1 VYRERAPTCRSF
13 LGVPF
18 CSGNVRFEHAHDDD
32 HDDGNLPGFV
42 SSAHA
47 SVANAQND
55 RKPAGERGLSEVYPG
70 ARFAGQT
77 KRKKVMLAPSDHRIL
92 GQQLDLFHLQEE
104 APGMVFWHPRGYAM
118 YRALEGAVRSWNRCA
133 GFEEV
138 KTPELIR
145 SAIWEQSGHWE
156 NFRQHM
162 FAFSDEGKS
171 AAMKPVNCPGHA
183 QIVKKRSLSHRDLP
197 LRLSEF
203 GIVHRDEPSGVLHG
217 LLRLRQFTQDD
228 GHVFLAESDVEA
240 EVARFCRA
248 LHDFYRALGFSEIAV
263 SFSTRPAQR
272 AGSDAVWDRA
282 ESALSN
288 AARRAGLACL
298 VKPGEGAF
306 YGPKLEFELGDRH
319 GRRWQCGTIQLD
331 FVLPE
336 RLELS
341 YDDSSGA
348 RARPAMLHRAMV
360 GSLER
365 FLGILLEH
373 HEGRLPAWLSAEQ
386 VRVLPVHPEQ
396 RPYAEEIVARLR
408 ERELRAGLDASSE
421 TLARRVAEAHTL
433 RVPLLWVVGPRE
445 LSERSVSE
453 RGQAEERRA
462 LPLLEALE
470 QAYRAC
476 AAPVSSRDTGEAA
489 GAAID

>member
-1 VYRERAPTCRSF
+1 
-13 LGVPF
+13 
-18 CSGNVRFEHAHDDD
+18 
-32 HDDGNLPGFV
+32 
-42 SSAHA
+42 
-47 SVANAQND
+47 
-55 RKPAGERGLSEVYPG
+55 
-70 ARFAGQT
+70 
-77 KRKKVMLAPSDHRIL
+77 
-92 GQQLDLFHLQEE
+92 
-104 APGMVFWHPRGYAM
+104 MVFWHPRGFAM
-118 YRALEGAVRSWNRCA
+118 YRALESAVRAWTLAA

-162 FAFSDEGKS
+162 FAFSDAGKS

-228 GHVFLAESDVEA
+228 GHVFLPETDVER
-240 EVARFCRA
+240 EVARFCSS
-248 LHDFYRALGFSEIAV
+248 LHDFYRALGFEDIWVNFA
-263 SFSTRPAQR
+263 TRPAQR
-272 AGSDAVWDRA
+272 AGSDQVWDRA
-282 ESALSN
+282 ERALES
-288 AARRAGLACL
+288 AARRAGLDCR

-306 YGPKLEFELGDRH
+306 YGPKLEFELGDRL

-336 RLELS
+336 RFELS

-348 RARPAMLHRAMV
+348 RVRPAMLHRAMV

-373 HEGRLPAWLSAEQ
+373 HEGRLPEWLCPEQ
-386 VRVLPVHPEQ
+386 VRVVPVHAEQ
-396 RPYAEEIVARLR
+396 REYAEELAIRLR
-408 ERELRAGLDASSE
+408 QHGLRAGVDASNE
-421 TLARRVAEAHTL
+421 TLARRVAEAHAL
-433 RVPLLWVVGPRE
+433 RVPLLWVVGARE
-445 LSERSVSE
+445 AAERSVTE
-453 RGQAEERRA
+453 RMPNRA
-462 LPLLEALE
+462 QRAFPLVEALSRAE
-470 QAYRAC
+470 VAC
-476 AAPVSSRDTGEAA
+476 APPVSPRDGERLAPGTGS
-489 GAAID
+489 D

>member
-1 VYRERAPTCRSF
+1 
-13 LGVPF
+13 
-18 CSGNVRFEHAHDDD
+18 
-32 HDDGNLPGFV
+32 
-42 SSAHA
+42 
-47 SVANAQND
+47 
-55 RKPAGERGLSEVYPG
+55 
-70 ARFAGQT
+70 
-77 KRKKVMLAPSDHRIL
+77 MLASDHRIL
-92 GQQLDLFHLQEE
+92 GQELDLFHLQEE
-104 APGMVFWHPRGYAM
+104 APGMVFWHPRGYAV
-118 YRALEGAVRSWNRCA
+118 YRALEAAIRVWTSSS

-203 GIVHRDEPSGVLHG
+203 GVVHRDEPSGVLHG

-228 GHVFLAESDVEA
+228 GHVFLAEGDVEH
-240 EVARFCRA
+240 EVARFCSA

-263 SFSTRPAQR
+263 NFATRPAQR

-282 ESALSN
+282 ELALSN
-288 AARRAGLACL
+288 AARRAGLSCQ

-306 YGPKLEFELGDRH
+306 YGPKLEFELGDRY

-336 RLELS
+336 RFELS
-341 YDDSSGA
+341 YDDSSGV

-365 FLGILLEH
+365 FLGILLEQ
-373 HEGRLPAWLSAEQ
+373 HEGRLPAWLAPEQ

-396 RPYAEEIVARLR
+396 RAYAREVVARLQ
-408 ERELRAGLDASSE
+408 EHGLRAALDGRNE
-421 TLARRVAEAHTL
+421 TLGRRVAEAHAL
-433 RVPLLWVVGPRE
+433 RVPLLWVVGARE
-445 LSERSVSE
+445 MAERSVTE
-453 RGQAEERRA
+453 RAHGDERRSV
-462 LPLLEALE
+462 PLVDAIGRARL
-470 QAYRAC
+470 AC
-476 AAPVSSRDTGEAA
+476 AVPVPRRDGGDVAVDAA
-489 GAAID
+489 DD

>member
-1 VYRERAPTCRSF
+1 
-13 LGVPF
+13 
-18 CSGNVRFEHAHDDD
+18 
-32 HDDGNLPGFV
+32 
-42 SSAHA
+42 
-47 SVANAQND
+47 
-55 RKPAGERGLSEVYPG
+55 
-70 ARFAGQT
+70 
-77 KRKKVMLAPSDHRIL
+77 M
-92 GQQLDLFHLQEE
+92 DLFHLQEE
-104 APGMVFWHPRGYAM
+104 APGMVFWHPRGFAM
-118 YRALEGAVRSWNRCA
+118 YRALESTVRAWTLAA

-171 AAMKPVNCPGHA
+171 AAMKPVNCPGHL
-183 QIVKKRSLSHRDLP
+183 QILKKRSLSHRDLP

-228 GHVFLAESDVEA
+228 GHVFLPEADVEG
-240 EVARFCRA
+240 EVARFCSM
-248 LHDFYRALGFSEIAV
+248 LHDFYRALGFSDISVNFA
-263 SFSTRPAQR
+263 TRPAQR
-272 AGSDAVWDRA
+272 AGSDEVWDRA
-282 ESALSN
+282 ERALEA
-288 AARRAGLACL
+288 AARHAGLACH

-336 RLELS
+336 RFELA
-341 YDDSSGA
+341 YDD
-348 RARPAMLHRAMV
+348 RAGERVRPAMLHRAMV

-373 HEGRLPAWLSAEQ
+373 HEGRLPAWLSPEQ
-386 VRVLPVHPEQ
+386 VRVVPVHAEQ
-396 RPYAEEIVARLR
+396 RAYAESVVTRLR
-408 ERELRAGLDASSE
+408 QRGLRAGLDASNE

-433 RVPLLWVVGPRE
+433 RVPLLWVVGARE
-445 LSERSVSE
+445 AAERTVTE
-453 RGQAEERRA
+453 RGSNREQHA
-462 LPLLEALE
+462 LPLLEALIRAE
-470 QAYRAC
+470 QVC
-476 AAPVSSRDTGEAA
+476 AAPVSPGDGEALES
-489 GAAID
+489 GANSD

>member
-1 VYRERAPTCRSF
+1 
-13 LGVPF
+13 
-18 CSGNVRFEHAHDDD
+18 
-32 HDDGNLPGFV
+32 
-42 SSAHA
+42 
-47 SVANAQND
+47 
-55 RKPAGERGLSEVYPG
+55 
-70 ARFAGQT
+70 
-77 KRKKVMLAPSDHRIL
+77 
-92 GQQLDLFHLQEE
+92 
-104 APGMVFWHPRGYAM
+104 MVFWHPRGYAM
-118 YRALEGAVRSWNRCA
+118 YRALESAVRSWTVA
-133 GFEEV
+133 SGFEEV

-228 GHVFLAESDVEA
+228 GHVFLAEADVEL
-240 EVARFCRA
+240 EVARFCSS
-248 LHDFYRALGFSEIAV
+248 LYDFYRCLGFSEIAV
-263 SFSTRPAQR
+263 NFATRPAQR

-282 ESALSN
+282 ERALSN
-288 AARRAGLACL
+288 AAERAGLACQ
-298 VKPGEGAF
+298 VKAGEGAF

-336 RLELS
+336 RFELS
-341 YDDSSGA
+341 YDDRSGA
-348 RARPAMLHRAMV
+348 RVRPAMLHRAMV

-373 HEGRLPAWLSAEQ
+373 HDGRLPAWLAPEQ

-396 RPYAEEIVARLR
+396 RPYAEEVVARLR
-408 ERELRAGLDASSE
+408 ECQLRAALDDSNES
-421 TLARRVAEAHTL
+421 LGRRVAEAHDM
-433 RVPLLWVVGPRE
+433 RVPLLWVVGARE
-445 LSERSVSE
+445 VAGGTVTE
-453 RGQAEERRA
+453 RGPAEARRA
-462 LPLLEALE
+462 LPLLDAISG
-470 QAYRAC
+470 ARHAC
-476 AAPVSSRDTGEAA
+476 APPVSGRDGSAA
-489 GAAID
+489 ALGAVVG